1 MAKLPIRE
9 SRRGREGILVRAQEA
24 NGEIRWPAY
33 RLHTRGAGGLGCR
46 LVGSQ
51 GTPAHARSCTREQ
64 KNSSGCHA
72 EVSPQKKQNKNTNA
86 EMEKHN

>member
-33 RLHTRGAGGLGCR
+33 RLHTRGTGGLGCR
-46 LVGSQ
+46 
-51 GTPAHARSCTREQ
+51 PAHARSCTREQ

-72 EVSPQKKQNKNTNA
+72 EVSPQKKTK
-86 EMEKHN
+86 KKRKC